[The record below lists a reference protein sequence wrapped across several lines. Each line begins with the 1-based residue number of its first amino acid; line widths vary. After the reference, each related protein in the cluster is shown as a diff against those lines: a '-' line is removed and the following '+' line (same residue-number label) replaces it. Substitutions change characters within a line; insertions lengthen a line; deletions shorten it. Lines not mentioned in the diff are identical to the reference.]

1 MNHGRGLD
9 AASMLP
15 ASQLS
20 AAWVCPFC
28 PFLLPIRHF
37 GLPLARFFQNI
48 PETQTFVDNIRAD
61 DLKRPLTAARS
72 QRPLL
77 NKPALFWTFF
87 FSQTEYLHTVSK
99 PHKRSS
105 ADNIFMQAVES
116 GREKSLLIGVTALAL
131 LQEEQ
136 SGLDLVACRLL
147 LNSSGYSLT
156 NNNKNVNGRT
166 DMD

>member
-1 MNHGRGLD
+1 M
-9 AASMLP
+9 
-15 ASQLS
+15 
-20 AAWVCPFC
+20 
-28 PFLLPIRHF
+28 
-37 GLPLARFFQNI
+37 
-48 PETQTFVDNIRAD
+48 
-61 DLKRPLTAARS
+61 
-72 QRPLL
+72 
-77 NKPALFWTFF
+77 
-87 FSQTEYLHTVSK
+87 SK